1 MVLGEE
7 MTNEELDD
15 IALRICDEAGAIDYM
30 RTDDGEVRCTDGD
43 TLTAVRKGLREVV
56 SQAYEEAARVAE
68 NPETS
73 YKRVWEACDVPEAMR
88 EGIATAIR
96 ALKDNLTERR

>member
-1 MVLGEE
+1 MTKQEIRKRVKRLYAPKKNTIYLGSAEPYPSQRDVI
-7 MTNEELDD
+7 LDMY
-15 IALRICDEAGAIDYM
+15 ALVCE
-30 RTDDGEVRCTDGD
+30 
-43 TLTAVRKGLREVV
+43 
-56 SQAYEEAARVAE
+56 AYEEAARVAE

-96 ALKDNLTERR
+96 ALKDNLTERTEA